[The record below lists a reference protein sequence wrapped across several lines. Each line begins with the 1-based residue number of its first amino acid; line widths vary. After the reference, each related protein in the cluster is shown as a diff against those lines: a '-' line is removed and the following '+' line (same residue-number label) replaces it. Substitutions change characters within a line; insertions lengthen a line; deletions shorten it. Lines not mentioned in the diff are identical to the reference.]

1 VSGRIDFSLDFSPG
15 SGRRR
20 DPGQPLRILILSDL
34 SGSTARGELG
44 DRKPF
49 SIDIDALDARFA
61 ALNPSAQLSEEIV
74 LSFESLDDL
83 HPDRIFHGAELFR
96 SFRELRARLSNSATF
111 AEAAAELSAASGEP
125 NLSGASGQA
134 SPSGASGA
142 AQPAPSPGAPAQP
155 TNEFER
161 LLRVGGSGTGSPA
174 STSGTP
180 ARVRGSGE
188 PIRVVDDL
196 IARMVAPHVEAA
208 PDARQA
214 QLIAAVD
221 QAISDTMRAVL
232 GHPAVRHLEEAWLG
246 LSRLVRGIDG
256 ENVVEL
262 FVMDVSIEELRD
274 ATVSDRHD
282 ATRSDR
288 HDATRSDRHDATL
301 SDSALHRALV
311 APQQVPGTTPWSV
324 WVADFAFG
332 ASVEDLRVLDALG
345 SLAAAAGAP
354 LLADAAP
361 ALLGID
367 DFARSED
374 PSTWPGSAGDLAS
387 AWKSLRA
394 GPTAPWIGLSAP
406 RILLRLPYGRQTDP
420 TESIR
425 FEEMPSPGAPSYVWG
440 SSALAIAQLAAS
452 SFARQGWGFQ
462 APDGA
467 DIEDLP
473 VHIYQEDGEKRARP
487 TAEAYLTERA
497 ADSLLRAGIIPIL
510 SIRGRDA
517 ARVVRVQSIANPPAA
532 LRGPWV

>member
-1 VSGRIDFSLDFSPG
+1 MSGRIDFSLGFSPG

-288 HDATRSDRHDATL
+288 HDATL

-425 FEEMPSPGAPSYVWG
+425 FEEMPAAGAPSYVWG

-452 SFARQGWGFQ
+452 SFAREGWGFQ